1 MDYRINEI
9 REELENLYEKN
20 GLTEEVLILSMKLDK
35 EINKVQ
41 KKILKD
47 NNIYIKK

>member
-47 NNIYIKK
+47 NDIYIKK

>member
-9 REELENLYEKN
+9 RRELENLYIKN

-41 KKILKD
+41 RKILND
-47 NNIYIKK
+47 NKIYIKK